1 MFTRNGTGKRTE
13 SDATTETW
21 QRYERGVSYHERNNL
36 YAQTDKNHRYFAG
49 DQWRGAY
56 LGSISPVRF
65 NFIKPTVLYKVSTV
79 AQNTMSLHYE
89 PNAFSMLAGQENQEG
104 AQLFLQAAEKICQKL
119 NGHASR
125 MWEKNKMDTMLWD
138 CVLEAAIAGDAFLYF
153 YEKDG
158 EVVCEQVDTTNVY
171 FGNENERDLQK
182 QPYIL
187 IVFRQTVEQV
197 RREAKQNGVPEDL
210 LRQIVPDSD
219 TNRRGRRHVHGGAG
233 AFQKD
238 AQGRAAL
245 RGFPQKHAVCG
256 DTA

>member
-89 PNAFSMLAGQENQEG
+89 PNAFSMLAGQENQR
-104 AQLFLQAAEKICQKL
+104 ALSCFC
-119 NGHASR
+119 
-125 MWEKNKMDTMLWD
+125 
-138 CVLEAAIAGDAFLYF
+138 
-153 YEKDG
+153 
-158 EVVCEQVDTTNVY
+158 
-171 FGNENERDLQK
+171 
-182 QPYIL
+182 
-187 IVFRQTVEQV
+187 
-197 RREAKQNGVPEDL
+197 RR
-210 LRQIVPDSD
+210 
-219 TNRRGRRHVHGGAG
+219 RRRSARS
-233 AFQKD
+233 
-238 AQGRAAL
+238 
-245 RGFPQKHAVCG
+245 
-256 DTA
+256 

>member
-89 PNAFSMLAGQENQEG
+89 PNAFSMLATN
-104 AQLFLQAAEKICQKL
+104 AAK
-119 NGHASR
+119 
-125 MWEKNKMDTMLWD
+125 MWTDYSHVWMALYATFFVFFWWTWEMSGKN
-138 CVLEAAIAGDAFLYF
+138 
-153 YEKDG
+153 
-158 EVVCEQVDTTNVY
+158 
-171 FGNENERDLQK
+171 
-182 QPYIL
+182 
-187 IVFRQTVEQV
+187 RQSYQS
-197 RREAKQNGVPEDL
+197 AK
-210 LRQIVPDSD
+210 
-219 TNRRGRRHVHGGAG
+219 
-233 AFQKD
+233 
-238 AQGRAAL
+238 
-245 RGFPQKHAVCG
+245 
-256 DTA
+256 